1 MNESTTPEV
10 FGVVYA
16 VTHDKEPDRVRYY
29 GQTTGAVKRRRQGH
43 YDTVRSGE
51 DRPISRWLRKYYAEQ
66 DRVHFTV
73 VRKCY
78 SREELDQAE
87 IDLISEGRKMG
98 HCDLNI
104 SAGGGGLSGV
114 PNSEEQKEKIRKRLR
129 GEGTWK
135 HKLTWE
141 LVREI
146 RGRHSAGE
154 TITDIAKDYPV
165 ATCNI
170 GQVVRNRTWIEDD
183 YTPRGISAY
192 KPRVTM
198 AQAKIYRETARKS
211 EPRTLRHWADQ
222 WGLDPNSAARL
233 LRNETQTDSDYDPST
248 VRTLSFAEFQSGVT
262 WDQVRKMREA
272 RKQKWQPNSVL
283 AGITGLSTSAISRM
297 MRNDT
302 FFDPEFDPATLAKR
316 PR

>member
-1 MNESTTPEV
+1 MNESIIPEV
-10 FGVVYA
+10 FGVIYA
-16 VTHDKEPDRVRYY
+16 VTHEKEPDRVRYY
-29 GQTTGAVKRRRQGH
+29 GQTTGTIRRRMQGH

-66 DRVHFTV
+66 DKVRFTE

-78 SREELDQAE
+78 SREELNQAE
-87 IDLISEGRKMG
+87 IDFISEGRKIG

-104 SAGGGGLSGV
+104 SAGGGGVSGV
-114 PNSEEQKEKIRKRLR
+114 PNSEIQKEKIRKKLR

-141 LVREI
+141 IVREI
-146 RGRHSAGE
+146 RARHSAGE

-165 ATCNI
+165 ATCNV
-170 GQVVRNRTWIEDD
+170 GQIVRNQTWVDDD
-183 YTPRGISAY
+183 YTPLGVSTY
-192 KPRVTM
+192 KPRVTIE
-198 AQAKIYRETARKS
+198 QAKAFREEATKS
-211 EPRTLRHWADQ
+211 APKTLRYWASR

-233 LRNETQTDSDYDPST
+233 LRNETQTDPDYDPST

-262 WDQVRKMREA
+262 WDQVKKMREA
-272 RKQKWQPNSVL
+272 RKEKWQPNSVL
-283 AGITGLSTSAISRM
+283 AEITGLSTSAISRM
-297 MRNDT
+297 MRNET